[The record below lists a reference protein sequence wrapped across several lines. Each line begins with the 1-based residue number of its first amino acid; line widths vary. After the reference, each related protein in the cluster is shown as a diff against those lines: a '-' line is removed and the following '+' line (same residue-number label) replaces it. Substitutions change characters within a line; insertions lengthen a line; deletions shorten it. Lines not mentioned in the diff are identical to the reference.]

1 MSAMLSV
8 KQVAEWFVQCDVI
21 YILLKDT
28 QNNVHYS
35 FYYDVWILSVLK
47 MYGHVKNQMSGYLWG
62 EKEEKEFWDGRGG
75 TQWTSTITNLQK
87 EPE

>member
-47 MYGHVKNQMSGYLWG
+47 CMGMLKTKWVAISEERRRRKSFEMGEVVHSGRQL
-62 EKEEKEFWDGRGG
+62 
-75 TQWTSTITNLQK
+75 
-87 EPE
+87 

>member
-28 QNNVHYS
+28 QNNVHIHIIITY
-35 FYYDVWILSVLK
+35 
-47 MYGHVKNQMSGYLWG
+47 
-62 EKEEKEFWDGRGG
+62 EFQVFSKCMGM
-75 TQWTSTITNLQK
+75 L
-87 EPE
+87 